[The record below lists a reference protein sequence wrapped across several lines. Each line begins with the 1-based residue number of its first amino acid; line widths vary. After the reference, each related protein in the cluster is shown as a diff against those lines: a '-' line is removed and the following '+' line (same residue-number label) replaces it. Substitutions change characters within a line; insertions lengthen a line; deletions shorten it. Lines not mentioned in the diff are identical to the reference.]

1 VYGSMAS
8 NAIAIAIVGIVDILV
23 PGAPSVHCTGFS
35 KFQPCGS

>member
-1 VYGSMAS
+1 MILWLVRNRM
-8 NAIAIAIVGIVDILV
+8 AIVQGIVDILV